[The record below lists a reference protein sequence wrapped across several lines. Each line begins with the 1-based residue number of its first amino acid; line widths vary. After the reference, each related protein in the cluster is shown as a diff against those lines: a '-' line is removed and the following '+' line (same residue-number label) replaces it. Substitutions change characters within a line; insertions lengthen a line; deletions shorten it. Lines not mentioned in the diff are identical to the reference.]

1 MSASMSW
8 NAGLTAVVYDR
19 TWTQPVPQR
28 GGGLVHA
35 RHSSDAVAVATRR
48 RWDHNITTFAIAE
61 GPRDALLSR
70 NLANYE
76 SSL

>member
-1 MSASMSW
+1 MEC
-8 NAGLTAVVYDR
+8 GLNRRCIRQDVDATS
-19 TWTQPVPQR
+19 TTT